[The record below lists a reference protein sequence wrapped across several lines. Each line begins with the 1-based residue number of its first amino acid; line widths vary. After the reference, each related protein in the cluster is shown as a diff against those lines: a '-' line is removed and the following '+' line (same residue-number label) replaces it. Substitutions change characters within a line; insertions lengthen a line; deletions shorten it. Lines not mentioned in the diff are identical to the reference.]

1 MHFHDT
7 RGTAL
12 ANIMKS
18 LEMGMTKFDSALG
31 GLGAVH
37 MLKELQGM

>member
-18 LEMGMTKFDSALG
+18 LEMGVTKFDSALG

-37 MLKELQGM
+37 MLRGLQVM

>member
-18 LEMGMTKFDSALG
+18 LEMGISKFDSALG
-31 GLGAVH
+31 GLGAAH
-37 MLKELQGM
+37 MLRVPQAM

>member
-18 LEMGMTKFDSALG
+18 LEMGITNFDSALG
-31 GLGAVH
+31 GLGVTH
-37 MLKELQGM
+37 MRKVPQVM